1 MLVKKDCIVLQISK
15 LLEFVRKLDELIQE
29 ILEVSDNA

>member
-15 LLEFVRKLDELIQE
+15 LLGFVRKLDELIQE